1 MSGALSERVFVHKLK
16 RIGFEDVKVV
26 ERNPFSLG
34 QASQY
39 PLFTREVIK
48 MMHDLIPAERHD
60 ALALSVIVTA
70 HPRSAMAEGDPA

>member
-1 MSGALSERVFVHKLK
+1 MSDDAGALEITYSAILLL
-16 RIGFEDVKVV
+16 EDVKVV

-70 HPRSAMAEGDPA
+70 NNP